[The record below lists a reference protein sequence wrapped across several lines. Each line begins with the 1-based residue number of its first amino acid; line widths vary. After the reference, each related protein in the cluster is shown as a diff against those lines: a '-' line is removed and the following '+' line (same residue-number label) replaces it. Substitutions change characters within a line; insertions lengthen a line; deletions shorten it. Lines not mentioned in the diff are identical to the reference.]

1 MIRALIIKEVD
12 AMVHNSYIKCR
23 VCNSIT
29 RVRLQVGWLE
39 QHPIVIAC
47 GKCGVSLSG
56 KVDIGQMQPG
66 LKFEFEN
73 ADLLNNDEKPDYIV
87 ECSGEFPTN
96 KQNAEEQSIANI
108 TTPFMTNVS
117 RMSDEGYEKFSRRVQ
132 SLIRTANQWNDFKR
146 IIDLAQN
153 GNREYL
159 LQEIRK
165 VFPEN
170 IMPCRNEFEIMRAIH
185 MVEVHG
191 FLSLL
196 RGDLLEDLSLSSD
209 ILKLNNIE
217 LTKLID
223 YLNNRDGYGLVDLQA
238 LIYKVLDDFIKN
250 YQSLIPA
257 FSIQF
262 YQDAAIDYDVE
273 GSSTSDFNS
282 VKQFYLDAYEA
293 LGNLMILP
301 VALDNIKYRGDFES
315 VQPIN
320 EKVKNLDDFIAAS
333 KGTRYHYCNSDE
345 IYVDKLN
352 LQVNSKLRNAIGHND
367 VEYNT
372 ITQQITYIPNPKDRS
387 KQLTKYLLEFENEA
401 IHLIQAIIVISE
413 YLYRLREIELMIKG
427 HIPIIPHEPNKTSK
441 KIGRND
447 LCPCGSGKKY
457 KKCCLGK
464 DEM

>member
-1 MIRALIIKEVD
+1 
-12 AMVHNSYIKCR
+12 
-23 VCNSIT
+23 
-29 RVRLQVGWLE
+29 VRLQVGWLE

-56 KVDIGQMQPG
+56 KVDIGQIQLG
-66 LKFEFEN
+66 LRFEFDN
-73 ADLLNNDEKPDYIV
+73 ADILNTDEKSDYII
-87 ECSGEFPTN
+87 ECSGEFPTS
-96 KQNAEEQSIANI
+96 KQCVEEQSLGYAI
-108 TTPFMTNVS
+108 TPFIKNMS
-117 RMSDEGYEKFSRRVQ
+117 RMSDDGYEKFTNNIQ
-132 SLIRTANQWNDFKR
+132 ALIRTADRWKDFKR

-170 IMPCRNEFEIMRAIH
+170 IMPCRNEFDIMRAIH

-191 FLSLL
+191 FLTPL
-196 RGDLLEDLSLSSD
+196 RGDLLEDLSFSSD
-209 ILKLNNIE
+209 ILKLNIKE
-217 LTKLID
+217 LTRLVD
-223 YLNNRDGYGLVDLQA
+223 YLNTHDGYGLVDLQS

-262 YQDAAIDYDVE
+262 YQEVAIDYDVE

-301 VALDNIKYRGDFES
+301 VALNNIKYRGSFES
-315 VQPIN
+315 VQPI
-320 EKVKNLDDFIAAS
+320 KKKIKNLDDFIAAT
-333 KGTRYHYCNSDE
+333 KGTRYHFCNSNE
-345 IYVDKLN
+345 IYVEKLN
-352 LQVNSKLRNAIGHND
+352 VQVNSKLRNAIGHND

-372 ITQQITYIPNPKDRS
+372 ITQQITYIPNPRDRS
-387 KQLTKYLLEFENEA
+387 KQQTKYLLEFENEA
-401 IHLIQAIIVISE
+401 IHLVQAIIVISE
-413 YLYRLREIELMIKG
+413 YLYRLREIDLMNQG
-427 HIPIIPHEPNKTSK
+427 HTPIIPHVPTKTQI

-447 LCPCGSGKKY
+447 PCPCGSGKKY

-464 DEM
+464 AGVNS

>member
-1 MIRALIIKEVD
+1 
-12 AMVHNSYIKCR
+12 
-23 VCNSIT
+23 
-29 RVRLQVGWLE
+29 LE

-73 ADLLNNDEKPDYIV
+73 ADILNNDEKPDYIV
-87 ECSGEFPTN
+87 ECSGEFPTS
-96 KQNAEEQSIANI
+96 KHCVEEKSLQYDIS
-108 TTPFMTNVS
+108 PFIKNMS
-117 RMSDEGYEKFSRRVQ
+117 RMSDDGYEKFSRRVQ

-170 IMPCRNEFEIMRAIH
+170 IIPCRNEFEIMRAIH

-191 FLSLL
+191 FLSPL
-196 RGDLLEDLSLSSD
+196 RGDLLDDLSFSSD

-223 YLNNRDGYGLVDLQA
+223 YLNNHDGYGLVDLQA

-273 GSSTSDFNS
+273 GSSTSDFDS

-301 VALDNIKYRGDFES
+301 VALDNIKYRGNFES

-320 EKVKNLDDFIAAS
+320 EKLKNLDDFDEEKFRREFESMVEFTRENFPFGFAKSANAKATPRVRFEAIAVGVALALREKPDLKVTNINWINSEEFKEYTTSDAS
-333 KGTRYHYCNSDE
+333 NNEG
-345 IYVDKLN
+345 KL
-352 LQVNSKLRNAIGHND
+352 KIR
-367 VEYNT
+367 VEYV
-372 ITQQITYIPNPKDRS
+372 KD
-387 KQLTKYLLEFENEA
+387 QLL
-401 IHLIQAIIVISE
+401 
-413 YLYRLREIELMIKG
+413 KG
-427 HIPIIPHEPNKTSK
+427 
-441 KIGRND
+441 
-447 LCPCGSGKKY
+447 
-457 KKCCLGK
+457 
-464 DEM
+464 